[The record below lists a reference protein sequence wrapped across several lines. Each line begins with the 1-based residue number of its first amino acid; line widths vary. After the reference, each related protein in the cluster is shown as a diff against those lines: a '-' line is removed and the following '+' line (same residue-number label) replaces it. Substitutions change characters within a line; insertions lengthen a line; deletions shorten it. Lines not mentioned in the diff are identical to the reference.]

1 MTNSKKSINLKK
13 YKKRTFKKTKKNN
26 KRKLNKRKLNKSKNN
41 SIKLNINKNKQ
52 KAGYNQYY
60 THYQSRDTRDQTY
73 NKCSNSDP
81 KSLFGDKYKEK
92 SQKNCNYG
100 TKTYH
105 QCEDYNRKMRIE
117 NEKRA
122 LLLAY
127 KHIKSAG
134 DLGGVFSSPNI
145 NSIKKLAC
153 IFKLIENKG
162 IRIDL
167 NDKNIRLCH
176 KLIVENDYEQFIDY
190 IKGNPKHYQKLL
202 SNTIIEIKN
211 TISKKK

>member
-13 YKKRTFKKTKKNN
+13 YKKRTFKKTKKHN
-26 KRKLNKRKLNKSKNN
+26 KRKLNKRKLNKRKNN

-52 KAGYNQYY
+52 KAGYYQQ
-60 THYQSRDTRDQTY
+60 YQSRDQTY
-73 NKCSNSDP
+73 NKCNNTDP
-81 KSLFGDKYKEK
+81 KSLFRDKYKEK

-105 QCEDYNRKMRIE
+105 QCEDYNRKIRIL
-117 NEKRA
+117 NEIRA
-122 LLLAY
+122 LSLAY

-176 KLIVENDYEQFIDY
+176 KLIVENVNVQ
-190 IKGNPKHYQKLL
+190 NQA
-202 SNTIIEIKN
+202 KN
-211 TISKKK
+211 

>member
-1 MTNSKKSINLKK
+1 MTNSKKRINLKK

-52 KAGYNQYY
+52 KAGYYPYY
-60 THYQSRDTRDQTY
+60 PHYQSRDTRDQTY

-81 KSLFGDKYKEK
+81 KSLFGDKYKEEPR
-92 SQKNCNYG
+92 QECNKLEYG
-100 TKTYH
+100 TKK
-105 QCEDYNRKMRIE
+105 YNICIE
-117 NEKRA
+117 KINTKNEKRA

-127 KHIKSAG
+127 KHIKSAR

-153 IFKLIENKG
+153 IFKLIENKD

-190 IKGNPKHYQKLL
+190 IKCNPKHYQKLL
-202 SNTIIEIKN
+202 SNTMIKINN
-211 TISKKK
+211 TISEKK